1 MSVIS
6 SPTKEKR
13 VMTFCETNTLMIR
26 GESGEEKYKVDKQGS
41 RQRENGSIKR
51 GWPGAGQRRG

>member
-1 MSVIS
+1 
-6 SPTKEKR
+6 
-13 VMTFCETNTLMIR
+13 MTFCETNTLMIR